1 LGKGIDGFQLV
12 HFSDLED
19 FKVMTLISGEP
30 SQSSQGSS
38 ASRDSG
44 DAGRTASPD
53 SRLLPMDVTKNLVE
67 VFKLLA
73 DETRLQ
79 VLFLLQQK
87 RELNVRA
94 LCHLLKQSQPAVS
107 HHLALLRVA
116 GLIEMRRDGKHN
128 FYRLIPQR
136 FEEVADM
143 IFASTPGDRNQIRFN
158 DNVISYTQA
167 K

>member
-1 LGKGIDGFQLV
+1 
-12 HFSDLED
+12 
-19 FKVMTLISGEP
+19 MTLIFGEP
-30 SQSSQGSS
+30 FQLIHGSS
-38 ASRDSG
+38 AG
-44 DAGRTASPD
+44 DAGTASPEG
-53 SRLLPMDVTKNLVE
+53 RLLPTNVAKNLVE
-67 VFKLLA
+67 MFKLLA
-73 DETRLQ
+73 DQTRLQ
-79 VLFLLQQK
+79 ILFLLQQK

-94 LCHLLKQSQPAVS
+94 LCRLLTQSQPAVS

-143 IFASTPGDRNQIRFN
+143 VLTSTPGDRNQIQFN
-158 DNVISYTQA
+158 DSVISHSQA